1 MRPKSAALGRYVPAV
16 NHDLVLS
23 LRRRQTEA
31 EGKLWRALRK
41 RRYRG
46 WKFRRQQPLGPF
58 VVDFICFDAKLI
70 VELDGEQHGYEQNA
84 YRDAART
91 RYLEGQGYRVKRYWN
106 SRLYEDIDCVLDDI
120 GRDICAHFPSETAR
134 AG

>member
-1 MRPKSAALGRYVPAV
+1 LARYVPAV
-16 NHDLVLS
+16 NHDLALS

-41 RRYRG
+41 RRFRG

-58 VVDFICFDAKLI
+58 VVDFISFDAKLI
-70 VELDGEQHGYEQNA
+70 VELDGEQHGYEQNTC
-84 YRDAART
+84 RDAART

-106 SRLYEDIDCVLDDI
+106 SQLYEDIDCVLDDI
-120 GRDICAHFPSETAR
+120 GREIRAHFPSETGR
-134 AG
+134 EG

>member
-1 MRPKSAALGRYVPAV
+1 MYVPV
-16 NHDLVLS
+16 TPDLARS

-58 VVDFICFDAKLI
+58 VVDFICFDAKLV
-70 VELDGEQHGYEQNA
+70 VELDGGQHGEEQNA
-84 YRDAART
+84 RRDALRS
-91 RYLEGQGYRVKRYWN
+91 RYLERQGYRVKRYWN
-106 SRLYEDIDCVLDDI
+106 SQLYEDIDCVLDDI
-120 GRDICAHFPSETAR
+120 GRDIGAHFPSETSKQ
-134 AG
+134 G